1 MSETS
6 TVTPNAAATAPE
18 ESAPAAPPANNLPAV
33 SAPTAPTQP
42 TRPPVEFDADDPVS
56 LYMNGGVF
64 EQLQRVAIL
73 MSKSGLVPD
82 HLKGKVAD
90 CSLVAAQAFRWR
102 MDPFAVA
109 QHTFVLQGKLG
120 YEGKLIAAVVNS
132 HRRIETRLN
141 YAYEGEGQ
149 ARRVVV
155 TAQIKGEKGERR
167 IEGTVQGWA
176 TNNEQWKKSP
186 DQMLAYRGAR
196 EWARRH
202 MPEAMIGIQAEEEV
216 RETVSL
222 ERGPDG
228 TYGAP
233 APATLGALTEKLRG
247 ESATGPVPAPE
258 ASIESRARTTTSRPR
273 RRPSVLVAA
282 ADATAAGGEDVQAI
296 AGTADAQQGRFPKA
310 AGARQKR
317 LEE

>member
-1 MSETS
+1 MSETFAVTPTNAPKVPAELEAPAPPEGNLP
-6 TVTPNAAATAPE
+6 TVTAPL
-18 ESAPAAPPANNLPAV
+18 PPPA
-33 SAPTAPTQP
+33 S

-56 LYMNGGVF
+56 LYMDGGVF
-64 EQLQRVAIL
+64 EQLQRVAKL
-73 MSKSGLVPD
+73 MSSSGLVPD

-132 HRRIETRLN
+132 HRRIEKRLD
-141 YAYEGEGQ
+141 YTYSGDGQ

-155 TAQIKGEKGERR
+155 TAQIKGEKQERQ

-176 TNNEQWKKSP
+176 TNNEQWKKSA

-222 ERGPDG
+222 ERGADG

-233 APATLGALTEKLRG
+233 APATLSALTEKLQT
-247 ESATGPVPAPE
+247 AAPP
-258 ASIESRARTTTSRPR
+258 T
-273 RRPSVLVAA
+273 VAA
-282 ADATAAGGEDVQAI
+282 APPAPPAAASATAEREPGADDDVPTPQETVRALAG
-296 AGTADAQQGRFPKA
+296 A
-310 AGARQKR
+310 AGAQARSKAPSTCRQRR